1 MDDTYDISIVDK
13 ALNLG
18 KKSTAKPSSQPNLE
32 GLNPDFASRLQ
43 EAQSAY
49 RERFKKELPIT
60 SAVRT
65 SEQQAKLAANPNKK
79 YPAAPA
85 GTSQHEYGNAIDIN
99 PNVPDEFL
107 NEFGLHR
114 PHGKK
119 DLVHVEAMPNFEKS
133 MPGDYDISV
142 VDTALKPAPQSQKT
156 STAPSE
162 PTAPKARNPIAA
174 GARTVAGV
182 LDTAIG
188 GIQSLPGAF
197 AAEVGYAGAKGLEGL
212 GFVKPGVAERGRE
225 AMYKQFV
232 EPYSKPVGQTFGVTQ
247 TPEYQG
253 EASQQAMQF
262 VGQNMDKGADWIS
275 AQTGIPKPMV
285 ENMMFTLS
293 AAAGPAGG
301 KIVKPV
307 AGKVLGAVDTGVDT
321 AINAAKA
328 AKEKFAPNAALEE
341 QFKRKKLG
349 YTEGEP
355 AQLAGVGAARAE
367 FNPYGGLISGEE
379 GARGAYPTVKLS
391 KIRQDAPPKEQ
402 AVRQEILQDVL
413 GNQTNGIRQG
423 VLTGNEDMLRN
434 EYTLAKKGDTPASQ
448 IMKDQLAKEQTAIS
462 NYAQDRVNRTG
473 ANQNFANDYE
483 RGQAINN
490 AFAGDE
496 GVTGWFKQQKNDL
509 YQTAKDTVGDNPI
522 TTNNVDSLLSNK
534 QFRASLGLKGNE
546 NVAKSA
552 ENLINLAKTVGFE
565 DEFGTFHPANS
576 ISSWDAVRKSL
587 NQNWTKDNASVI
599 RKINQAIDKDVA
611 TAGGGDLYKAA
622 DRMHQAE
629 KTLFGSKGI
638 KTLFGDVDPNG
649 VQAGTA
655 FDVIPQKLN
664 SMPFDQWRHI
674 YDTADQL
681 SRGTF
686 KVNGELVPIP
696 EDIRIAAQAAKNEM
710 KGSIARDIYSSGGNK
725 VGEWNSNAANKRMN
739 FLDQK
744 IKHAFDPEEIQSFHK
759 LNYAGQ
765 LMPTHGYEG
774 AALQTSRLERV
785 SEKFPAAGGVVGGAV
800 AGPKGAIA
808 GQYLGEKSKGLFKNR
823 SQRQAAERLQQQLEE
838 NFRKGRE

>member
-1 MDDTYDISIVDK
+1 MASNILDVEDIDSFARSSFGGKPAAKPAGKRESFPSATTDDAGRISILQSELDQEK
-13 ALNLG
+13 KNLTSQNPEIRNRAQSNIDAISREISAISG
-18 KKSTAKPSSQPNLE
+18 QKMPTQSSQVSNKSNDLLDMSDVE
-32 GLNPDFASRLQ
+32 SL
-43 EAQSAY
+43 
-49 RERFKKELPIT
+49 FK
-60 SAVRT
+60 
-65 SEQQAKLAANPNKK
+65 SETKNQ
-79 YPAAPA
+79 
-85 GTSQHEYGNAIDIN
+85 
-99 PNVPDEFL
+99 
-107 NEFGLHR
+107 
-114 PHGKK
+114 
-119 DLVHVEAMPNFEKS
+119 
-133 MPGDYDISV
+133 
-142 VDTALKPAPQSQKT
+142 QKT
-156 STAPSE
+156 SIAPSE

-212 GFVKPGVAERGRE
+212 GLVKPGVAERGRE

-232 EPYSKPVGQTFGVTQ
+232 EPFSKPVGQTFGVTQ
-247 TPEYQG
+247 TPEYKG

-328 AKEKFAPNAALEE
+328 AKEKLTPNAALEE

-349 YTEGEP
+349 YTPEAES
-355 AQLAGVGAARAE
+355 QLAGVGAARAE

-434 EYTLAKKGDTPASQ
+434 EYTLAKKGDTQAAQ
-448 IMKDQLAKEQTAIS
+448 IMKDQLAKEQVAIS

-473 ANQNFANDYE
+473 ANQNFSNDYE

-496 GVTGWFKQQKNDL
+496 GVTGWFKQQESQL
-509 YQTAKDTVGDNPI
+509 YKTAKDKVGDNPI
-522 TTNNVDSLLSNK
+522 VTNNVDKLFSNQ
-534 QFRASLGLKGNE
+534 QFKSGLGLTGNE
-546 NVAKSA
+546 NVVASA
-552 ENLINLAKTVGFE
+552 EKLINLAKTVGFE
-565 DEFGTFHPANS
+565 DEFGVFHPANS
-576 ISSWDAVRKSL
+576 ISAFDAVKKA
-587 NQNWTKDNASVI
+587 NNAGWTKDNAKVI
-599 RKINQAIDKDVA
+599 RRINQAIDKDVA
-611 TAGGGDLYKAA
+611 TAGGGDLYKVA
-622 DRMHQAE
+622 DRMHQAQ

-638 KTLFGDVDPNG
+638 KTLFGNVDPNG

-681 SRGTF
+681 SKGTF
-686 KVNGELVPIP
+686 KVNGELIPVP

-710 KGSIARDIYSSGGNK
+710 KGTIARDIYSSGANK

-774 AALQTSRLERV
+774 AALQTSRVERLA
-785 SEKFPAAGGVVGGAV
+785 ERFPSAGGVVGGAV

-808 GQYLGEKSKGLFKNR
+808 GQYLGEKSKGLFKSR

>member
-18 KKSTAKPSSQPNLE
+18 KKSTAKSSSQPNLE

-60 SAVRT
+60 SGVRT
-65 SEQQAKLAANPNKK
+65 TEQQAKLYANPNKK
-79 YPAAPA
+79 YPAAKE
-85 GTSQHEYGNAIDIN
+85 GTSPHEFGNAIDIN

-119 DLVHVEAMPNFEKS
+119 DLVHVEAMPNYEKS
-133 MPGDYDISV
+133 MPGDYDISI
-142 VDTALKPAPQSQKT
+142 VDAALNKNVKPKAKVDLSVPTPESMAAEQQRRQDVKAEQAQSQSQRGILEKYVAPVLEVPLAIAT
-156 STAPSE
+156 S
-162 PTAPKARNPIAA
+162 I
-174 GARTVAGV
+174 
-182 LDTAIG
+182 
-188 GIQSLPGAF
+188 PGAISEQLTGKNIAYQPVSGTSQDILSDF
-197 AAEVGYAGAKGLEGL
+197 QRAFQESKLEG
-212 GFVKPGVAERGRE
+212 
-225 AMYKQFV
+225 
-232 EPYSKPVGQTFGVTQ
+232 
-247 TPEYQG
+247 
-253 EASQQAMQF
+253 
-262 VGQNMDKGADWIS
+262 
-275 AQTGIPKPMV
+275 
-285 ENMMFTLS
+285 MMGLPARPAVR
-293 AAAGPAGG
+293 AA
-301 KIVKPV
+301 KPV
-307 AGKVLGAVDTGVDT
+307 AGAVEGVVRQDMVRPTVNAVTNVTQNLKDQFVQKGGKVSPAEAARIKQDFINRGGVGPE
-321 AINAAKA
+321 A
-328 AKEKFAPNAALEE
+328 ES
-341 QFKRKKLG
+341 
-349 YTEGEP
+349 
-355 AQLAGVGAARAE
+355 QLAGVGAARAE

-402 AVRQEILQDVL
+402 AVRGEILQDVL

-434 EYTLAKKGDTPASQ
+434 EYTLAKKSDTPAAQ
-448 IMKDQLAKEQTAIS
+448 IMKDQLAKEQVAIS

-522 TTNNVDSLLSNK
+522 TTNNVDNLLSNK

-565 DEFGTFHPANS
+565 DEFGNFHPANS
-576 ISSWDAVRKSL
+576 ISAWDAVRKSL

-681 SRGTF
+681 SSGKF

-744 IKHAFDPEEIQSFHK
+744 IRHAFDPEEIQSFHK

-774 AALQTSRLERV
+774 AALQTSRVERLA
-785 SEKFPAAGGVVGGAV
+785 ERFPAAGSVVGGTV

-808 GQYLGEKSKGLFKNR
+808 GQYLGEKSKGLFKGR

>member
-1 MDDTYDISIVDK
+1 MASDLLDVDDIDSFARSSFGGKPAAKPAGKRESFPSATTDNAGRISILQAELEQEKKNLTDK
-13 ALNLG
+13 NPEIKNRAQSNIDAISREISAISG
-18 KKSTAKPSSQPNLE
+18 QKMSAQSSQVSNVSNDLLDMSDVE
-32 GLNPDFASRLQ
+32 SL
-43 EAQSAY
+43 
-49 RERFKKELPIT
+49 FK
-60 SAVRT
+60 
-65 SEQQAKLAANPNKK
+65 SETKNQ
-79 YPAAPA
+79 
-85 GTSQHEYGNAIDIN
+85 
-99 PNVPDEFL
+99 
-107 NEFGLHR
+107 
-114 PHGKK
+114 
-119 DLVHVEAMPNFEKS
+119 
-133 MPGDYDISV
+133 
-142 VDTALKPAPQSQKT
+142 QKT
-156 STAPSE
+156 SGTST

-232 EPYSKPVGQTFGVTQ
+232 EPFSKPVGQTFGVTQ

-275 AQTGIPKPMV
+275 AKTGIPKPMV

-307 AGKVLGAVDTGVDT
+307 AGKVLGAVDTGVENVGNV
-321 AINAAKA
+321 AVKGAQAVREA
-328 AKEKFAPNAALEE
+328 VAPTGKSATLEQ
-341 QFKRKKLG
+341 QFQRKKMG
-349 YTEGEP
+349 YTPEAES
-355 AQLAGVGAARAE
+355 QLAGVGAARAE

-413 GNQTNGIRQG
+413 GNQTGGIRQG

-434 EYTLAKKGDTPASQ
+434 EYTLAKKGDTQAAQ
-448 IMKDQLAKEQTAIS
+448 IMKNQLANEQVAIS

-483 RGQAINN
+483 RGQAING

-522 TTNNVDSLLSNK
+522 TTNNVDNLLSNK

-552 ENLINLAKTVGFE
+552 ENLINLAKNVGFE
-565 DEFGTFHPANS
+565 DEFGNFHPANS
-576 ISSWDAVRKSL
+576 ISAWDAVRKSL

-655 FDVIPQKLN
+655 FDAIPQKLN

-710 KGSIARDIYSSGGNK
+710 KGSIARDIYSSGANK

-774 AALQTSRLERV
+774 AALQASRVERLA
-785 SEKFPAAGGVVGGAV
+785 EKFPAAGGVVGGAV

>member
-1 MDDTYDISIVDK
+1 MDDTYDISVIDK
-13 ALNLG
+13 ALNYG
-18 KKSTAKPSSQPNLE
+18 KKSTAKSSNQPNLE

-65 SEQQAKLAANPNKK
+65 SEQQAKLAASPNKK
-79 YPAAPA
+79 YPAAQA
-85 GTSQHEYGNAIDIN
+85 GTSQHEFGNAIDIS
-99 PNVPDEFL
+99 PNVPDDFL

-119 DLVHVEAMPNFEKS
+119 DLVHVEAMPNYEKS

-142 VDTALKPAPQSQKT
+142 IDTALNRNVKPKAKVDLSVPTPESMAAEQQRRQDVRSEQAQNQSQRGILEKYVAPVLEVPLAIATSIPGAISEQLTGKNIGYQPVSGTSQDILSDFQKMFEASKLEGMMGLPARPAVRATKPAASFTGDVVRQDMVRP
-156 STAPSE
+156 A
-162 PTAPKARNPIAA
+162 
-174 GARTVAGV
+174 V
-182 LDTAIG
+182 
-188 GIQSLPGAF
+188 
-197 AAEVGYAGAKGLEGL
+197 
-212 GFVKPGVAERGRE
+212 E
-225 AMYKQFV
+225 AVSNVTQNLKDQFV
-232 EPYSKPVGQTFGVTQ
+232 QK
-247 TPEYQG
+247 
-253 EASQQAMQF
+253 
-262 VGQNMDKGADWIS
+262 
-275 AQTGIPKPMV
+275 
-285 ENMMFTLS
+285 
-293 AAAGPAGG
+293 GG
-301 KIVKPV
+301 KVSP
-307 AGKVLGAVDTGVDT
+307 AE
-321 AINAAKA
+321 AAKI
-328 AKEKFAPNAALEE
+328 KQDFINRGGLAPEA
-341 QFKRKKLG
+341 
-349 YTEGEP
+349 EP
-355 AQLAGVGAARAE
+355 QLAGVGAARAE
-367 FNPYGGLISGEE
+367 HNPYGGLISGEE

-413 GNQTNGIRQG
+413 GNQTSGIRQG

-483 RGQAINN
+483 RGQAING

-496 GVTGWFKQQKNDL
+496 GVTSWFKQQKNDL
-509 YQTAKDTVGDNPI
+509 YQKAKDTVGDNPI
-522 TTNNVDSLLSNK
+522 VTNNVDKLLSNE
-534 QFRASLGLKGNE
+534 QFKAGLGLTKNE
-546 NVAKSA
+546 TVGASA
-552 ENLINLAKTVGFE
+552 EKLINLAKTVGFT

-576 ISSWDAVRKSL
+576 ISAFDAVKKSL
-587 NQNWTKDNASVI
+587 NKGWTKENAKVI
-599 RKINQAIDKDVA
+599 RTINQAIDKDVA
-611 TAGGGDLYKAA
+611 TAGGGDLYKIA

-638 KTLFGDVDPNG
+638 KKLFGDVDPNG

-664 SMPFDQWRHI
+664 SMPFDEWRHI
-674 YDTADQL
+674 YDTVDQL

-686 KVNGELVPIP
+686 KVNGELVPVP
-696 EDIRIAAQAAKNEM
+696 ENIRVAAQAAKNEI
-710 KGSIARDIYSSGGNK
+710 KGTIARDIYSSGANK

-765 LMPTHGYEG
+765 LMPSHGYEG

-785 SEKFPAAGGVVGGAV
+785 SEKFPAAGGIVGGGV

-808 GQYLGEKSKGLFKNR
+808 GQYLGEKSKGFLKGR
-823 SQRQAAERLQQQLEE
+823 SQRQAAEKLQQQLEE

>member
-1 MDDTYDISIVDK
+1 MASDILDVEDIDSFARSSFGGKPAAKPAGKRESFPSATTDDAGRISILQSE
-13 ALNLG
+13 LNQE
-18 KKSTAKPSSQPNLE
+18 KKNLTNQNPEIRNRAQSNIDAISREISAISGQKMTTQQSQPSDKTNDLLDMTGVE
-32 GLNPDFASRLQ
+32 SLFKSAS
-43 EAQSAY
+43 
-49 RERFKKELPIT
+49 K
-60 SAVRT
+60 
-65 SEQQAKLAANPNKK
+65 QQQ
-79 YPAAPA
+79 
-85 GTSQHEYGNAIDIN
+85 T
-99 PNVPDEFL
+99 
-107 NEFGLHR
+107 
-114 PHGKK
+114 
-119 DLVHVEAMPNFEKS
+119 
-133 MPGDYDISV
+133 
-142 VDTALKPAPQSQKT
+142 
-156 STAPSE
+156 
-162 PTAPKARNPIAA
+162 PTTPPARNPIAA
-174 GARTVAGV
+174 GGRTVAGI

-188 GIQSLPGAF
+188 GIQSLPGAVT
-197 AAEVGYAGAKGLEGL
+197 AEVGYAGARALEGL
-212 GFVKPGVAERGRE
+212 GLVKPGVAERGRA

-232 EPYSKPVGQTFGVTQ
+232 EPFSKPVGQTFGVTQ

-253 EASQQAMQF
+253 EASQQAIQF

-275 AQTGIPKPMV
+275 AQTGIPKADV

-293 AAAGPAGG
+293 SAAGPAAG

-349 YTEGEP
+349 YTQEGEP

-367 FNPYGGLISGEE
+367 HNPYGGLISGEE
-379 GARGAYPTVKLS
+379 TATGVYPTVKLS

-402 AVRQEILQDVL
+402 AVRGEILQDVL

-448 IMKDQLAKEQTAIS
+448 IMKDQLAKEQVAIS

-473 ANQNFANDYE
+473 ANRNFADDYE
-483 RGQAINN
+483 RGQAINS
-490 AFAGDE
+490 AFAGEE
-496 GVTGWFKQQKNDL
+496 GLTGWFKQQKNDL
-509 YQTAKDTVGDNPI
+509 YQKARDTVGDNPI
-522 TTNNVDSLLSNK
+522 NTNNVDKLLSNE
-534 QFRASLGLKGNE
+534 QFKAGLGLTKNE
-546 NVAKSA
+546 SVGASA
-552 ENLINLAKTVGFE
+552 EKLINLAKTVGFT
-565 DEFGTFHPANS
+565 DEVGTFHPANS
-576 ISSWDAVRKSL
+576 ISAFDAVKKAL
-587 NQNWTKDNASVI
+587 NKGWTKENAKVI
-599 RKINQAIDKDVA
+599 RTINQAIDKDVA
-611 TAGGGDLYKAA
+611 LAGGGDLYKIA

-638 KTLFGDVDPNG
+638 KTFFGDIDPNG
-649 VQAGTA
+649 VQTA
-655 FDVIPQKLN
+655 KPFDVIPKELN
-664 SMPFDQWRHI
+664 ALKFDQWRHI

-686 KVNGELVPIP
+686 KVNGELIPVP

-710 KGSIARDIYSSGGNK
+710 KGAIARDIYRAGASK
-725 VGEWNSNAANKRMN
+725 KGEWSANAANGRLN
-739 FLDQK
+739 FLDRK

-774 AALQTSRLERV
+774 AGLQTSRLERV
-785 SEKFPAAGGVVGGAV
+785 SEKFPAAGSVVGGTV

-808 GQYLGEKSKGLFKNR
+808 GQYLGEKSRGFLKGR

>member
-1 MDDTYDISIVDK
+1 MASNILDVEDIDSFARSSFGGKPAAKPAGKRESFPSATTDDAGRISILQSELDQEKKNLTNQNPEIRNRAQSNIDAISREISAISGQKMPAQQSQPSDK
-13 ALNLG
+13 ANDLLDMTG
-18 KKSTAKPSSQPNLE
+18 VESLFKS
-32 GLNPDFASRLQ
+32 AS
-43 EAQSAY
+43 
-49 RERFKKELPIT
+49 K
-60 SAVRT
+60 
-65 SEQQAKLAANPNKK
+65 QQQQ
-79 YPAAPA
+79 
-85 GTSQHEYGNAIDIN
+85 TSQT
-99 PNVPDEFL
+99 P
-107 NEFGLHR
+107 
-114 PHGKK
+114 
-119 DLVHVEAMPNFEKS
+119 
-133 MPGDYDISV
+133 
-142 VDTALKPAPQSQKT
+142 TTPQ
-156 STAPSE
+156 
-162 PTAPKARNPIAA
+162 ARNPIAS

-188 GIQSLPGAF
+188 GIQSLPGAVT
-197 AAEVGYAGAKGLEGL
+197 AEVGYAGARALEGL
-212 GFVKPGVAERGRE
+212 GLVKPGVAERGRA

-232 EPYSKPVGQTFGVTQ
+232 EPFSKPVGETFGVTQ

-253 EASQQAMQF
+253 EASQQAIQF

-275 AQTGIPKPMV
+275 AQTGIPKADV

-293 AAAGPAGG
+293 SAASPAAG
-301 KIVKPV
+301 KVVKPV
-307 AGKVLGAVDTGVDT
+307 AGKVLGAAETGVET
-321 AINAAKA
+321 GINAAKA

-341 QFKRKKLG
+341 QFKRKKMG
-349 YTEGEP
+349 YTPEAES
-355 AQLAGVGAARAE
+355 QLAGVGAARAE

-379 GARGAYPTVKLS
+379 TATGVYPTVKLS

-402 AVRQEILQDVL
+402 AVRGEILQDVL

-473 ANQNFANDYE
+473 ANRNFADDYE

-490 AFAGDE
+490 AFAGEE
-496 GVTGWFKQQKNDL
+496 GLTGWFKQQKDEL
-509 YQTAKDTVGDNPI
+509 YQKAKDTVGDNPI
-522 TTNNVDSLLSNK
+522 TTNNVDKLFSNQ
-534 QFRASLGLKGNE
+534 QFKSGLGLTGNE
-546 NVAKSA
+546 NVFASA
-552 ENLINLAKTVGFE
+552 EKLINLAKTVGFE

-576 ISSWDAVRKSL
+576 ISAFDAVKKA
-587 NQNWTKDNASVI
+587 NNAGWTKENAKVI
-599 RKINQAIDKDVA
+599 RRINQAIDKDVA
-611 TAGGGDLYKAA
+611 LAGGGDLYKAA

-638 KTLFGDVDPNG
+638 KTFFGDLDPNG
-649 VQAGTA
+649 IQTA
-655 FDVIPQKLN
+655 KPFDVIPKELN
-664 SMPFDQWRHI
+664 ALKFDQWRHI

-686 KVNGELVPIP
+686 KVNGELIPVP

-710 KGSIARDIYSSGGNK
+710 KGSIARDIYRAGASK
-725 VGEWNSNAANKRMN
+725 KGEWSANDANGRLN
-739 FLDQK
+739 FLDRK

-774 AALQTSRLERV
+774 AGLQTSRLERV
-785 SEKFPAAGGVVGGAV
+785 SEKFPAAGSVVGGTV

-808 GQYLGEKSKGLFKNR
+808 GQYLGEKSRGFLKGR